1 LCVTSDGAPDA
12 TSHVLVPAAIRTARR
27 EITHSPE
34 REVPT
39 SVKRHLVIAAVTAAC
54 LVFATSALA
63 ATIYVGPRYWS
74 CYCDASS
81 SYSSSWYWNDFYKT
95 TSGVS
100 DTMVTLIDN
109 GAFGYSW
116 HGTVRNTAKIQHAYW
131 GLAYVKKGYCKFYSG
146 TAFNGSCAVGS

>member
-1 LCVTSDGAPDA
+1 
-12 TSHVLVPAAIRTARR
+12 VLVPAAIRTARR

-39 SVKRHLVIAAVTAAC
+39 SVKRHLVIAAVIAAC

-74 CYCDASS
+74 CFCDASS
-81 SYSSSWYWNDFYKT
+81 SYSSNWYWNDFYKT

-116 HGTVRNTAKIQHAYW
+116 HGTVRSTAKDPARVLGSRLREE
-131 GLAYVKKGYCKFYSG
+131 GLLQVLQRHGVQRQLRRRHVSPRRRKEPAQ
-146 TAFNGSCAVGS
+146 